1 MIMVCLPALIE
12 CDVGVFFMKDHISW
26 PYALFMLLGAGLG
39 SGFLSLPYA
48 LQKFP
53 VESNLHFSDECILA
67 VCMLAFN
74 YLSGLLSC
82 YFLIQTCV
90 ITNLESF

>member
-1 MIMVCLPALIE
+1 
-12 CDVGVFFMKDHISW
+12 MKDHISW

-53 VESNLHFSDECILA
+53 VESN
-67 VCMLAFN
+67 N
-74 YLSGLLSC
+74 Q
-82 YFLIQTCV
+82 FL
-90 ITNLESF
+90 

>member
-1 MIMVCLPALIE
+1 
-12 CDVGVFFMKDHISW
+12 MKDHISW

-53 VESNLHFSDECILA
+53 VESNSYFSDECILA
-67 VCMLAFN
+67 ICMLAFN
-74 YLSGLLSC
+74 YFSGLLSC

>member
-1 MIMVCLPALIE
+1 MTMVGLPAFID

-53 VESNLHFSDECILA
+53 VESNQHFS
-67 VCMLAFN
+67 
-74 YLSGLLSC
+74 
-82 YFLIQTCV
+82 
-90 ITNLESF
+90 

>member
-1 MIMVCLPALIE
+1 
-12 CDVGVFFMKDHISW
+12 MKDHISW

-53 VESNLHFSDECILA
+53 VESNLQFSDECILA
-67 VCMLAFN
+67 ICMLAFN